1 MAESQPT
8 LEEIVAS
15 LNDPVIFLEALTE
28 LDAAPFR
35 LEPYQIRWA
44 RDESFFR
51 HCNKGRQIGMSTIL
65 GGELFVKAVTR
76 SRYNANIISINQ
88 NEASGKIEIVRNLY
102 HSIPDELR
110 ESDIKPVI
118 WTDSDKEI
126 SFHRPPNT
134 STIISQPASAAV
146 RGGRKDIAFDEF
158 AHIRDANKLYQA
170 ALPAITRGNSAISI
184 ISTPLGQSGLFWEI
198 AEDLEKFPEY
208 SRHVVPW
215 WESAAMVNPKWVDP
229 ATGWVR
235 PEVFALAPNMGTEER
250 VKEFGS
256 VKLGVI
262 YRNVGDKL
270 AFMTEYEAV
279 FVDETTAYYPHVL
292 ILENVDTE
300 LPVWSA
306 IPSGWTPEGRVSIG
320 VDLAK
325 ERDETVF
332 TVIDTVE
339 IPGVADEDGSVPS
352 PTTRQIVR
360 YVYATQDNYDV
371 QMDDLIK
378 LAKRVGA
385 SRVSIDQTGIGQ
397 VFVEEAKRKAHVELP
412 GTRFEG
418 IVFTNDVKEKWA
430 TRFKGDLQLN
440 KVSLLNHPAL
450 RRQIHGIQR
459 TKTESNFYKFK
470 GPRDDYFWSLML
482 GLYGEGRVPSRIRV
496 LGAAA

>member
-1 MAESQPT
+1 MMEMLA
-8 LEEIVAS
+8 
-15 LNDPVIFLEALTE
+15 DPVIFLETLTE

-51 HCNKGRQIGMSTIL
+51 ICNKGRQIGMSTIL
-65 GGELFVKAVTR
+65 GGELFVTAATR
-76 SRYNANIISINQ
+76 SRYNANIVSINQ

-102 HSIPDELR
+102 HSMPDELL
-110 ESDIKPVI
+110 DPGIKPVI

-134 STIISQPASAAV
+134 STIISQPASAAI

-158 AHIRDANKLYQA
+158 AHIRDAAKLYQA
-170 ALPAITRGNSAISI
+170 ALPAITRGNSRISI
-184 ISTPLGQSGLFWEI
+184 ISTPLGQSGLFYDI
-198 AEDLEKFPEY
+198 FEDKQAFPEY
-208 SRHVVPW
+208 SRHNVPW
-215 WESAAMVNPKWVDP
+215 WESAAMVDPKWVDP

-235 PEVFALAPNMGTEER
+235 PEVFAEAPTMGTEER
-250 VKEFGS
+250 VAKFGS
-256 VKLGVI
+256 TKLAVI

-279 FVDETTAYYPHVL
+279 FVDETTAYYPWQL
-292 ILENVDTE
+292 IVDNIDPD
-300 LPVWSA
+300 LPVWMKA
-306 IPSGWTPEGRVSIG
+306 MPSTWHTDNRVSIG

-332 TVIDTVE
+332 TVVE
-339 IPGVADEDGSVPS
+339 HVVDEDAN
-352 PTTRQIVR
+352 TTKRIVR
-360 YVYATQDNYDV
+360 YVSATQDNYDK
-371 QMDDLIK
+371 QLESLIA
-378 LAKRVGA
+378 LAKRTKA
-385 SRVSIDQTGIGQ
+385 SRVSIDQTGVGQ
-397 VFVEEAKRKAHVELP
+397 VFVEEAKRKAHIEVP
-412 GTRFEG
+412 GCRFEG

-440 KVSLLNHPAL
+440 AVALIDHPTL
-450 RRQIHGIQR
+450 KRQVHGIQR
-459 TKTESNFYKFK
+459 TKTESNFYRFK

>member
-1 MAESQPT
+1 MMEMLA
-8 LEEIVAS
+8 
-15 LNDPVIFLEALTE
+15 DPVIFLETLTE

-44 RDESFFR
+44 RDKSFFR

-65 GGELFVKAVTR
+65 GGELFVSAATR
-76 SRYNANIISINQ
+76 SRFNANIVSINQ

-102 HSIPDELR
+102 HSMPDELR
-110 ESDIKPVI
+110 EADIKPVI

-126 SFHRPPNT
+126 SFHRPPHT
-134 STIISQPASAAV
+134 STIISQPASAAI
-146 RGGRKDIAFDEF
+146 RGGRKDVAFDEF
-158 AHIRDANKLYQA
+158 AHIRDAKKLYQA
-170 ALPAITRGNSAISI
+170 ALPAITRGNSRISI
-184 ISTPLGQSGLFWEI
+184 ISTPLGQSGMFYDI
-198 AEDLEKFPEY
+198 AEDEENYPEY

-215 WESAAMVNPKWVDP
+215 WESAAMVDPKWVDP

-235 PEVFALAPNMGTEER
+235 EEVFALAPGMGTEER
-250 VKEFGS
+250 VKMFGS
-256 VKLGVI
+256 SKLGVI
-262 YRNVGDKL
+262 YRNVGDKM

-279 FVDETTAYYPHVL
+279 FVDEATAYFPHQL

-300 LPVWSA
+300 LPVWTA
-306 IPSGWTPEGRVSIG
+306 IPANWTPEGRISIG

-332 TVIDTVE
+332 TVVETITDT
-339 IPGVADEDGSVPS
+339 DEDGVES
-352 PTTRQIVR
+352 TRQFVR
-360 YVYATQDNYDV
+360 YVYATQDNYDK
-371 QMDDLIK
+371 QMESLIT
-378 LAKRVGA
+378 LAKRVKA
-385 SRVSIDQTGIGQ
+385 SRVSIDQTGVGQ
-397 VFVEEAKRKAHVELP
+397 VFVEDAKRKAHLEVP

-418 IVFTNDVKEKWA
+418 VVFTNDVKEKWA
-430 TRFKGDLQLN
+430 TRFKGDLQMN
-440 KVSLLNHPAL
+440 KVTLLNHPAL

-482 GLYGEGRVPSRIRV
+482 GLYGEGRQPSRIRV